1 MPDGLEE
8 KSFMDS
14 NGFSLTPLCETFGL
28 MIEAPAREPIETLA
42 GAEIVSLFKEH
53 GALLFRNFAVD
64 TKGFLDFTSRYCR
77 DFSTYQGGG
86 FRWGSLDREK
96 IDNNETLL
104 SVTGST
110 QSFGIP
116 LHGEM
121 YYMRHKPTL
130 LWFYCEHPP
139 LQAGETT
146 LCDGKELYRQMSEDE
161 RAYFSEHRLKYVRH
175 LTDDEWRVTFQTEDL
190 EGLREWCARNDS
202 TLAENA
208 DGSVTIEY
216 VCPAVCTERDGSESV
231 FINNLLVIHSAEQA
245 IRDGAAA
252 KAISLP
258 RNACPIVV
266 RLENDAE
273 IPSTLVQQIERTAND
288 LSLKVA
294 WRAGD
299 ILMID
304 NTRILHGRKK
314 CLDTAR
320 NIYVR
325 MGEPAFAF

>member
-1 MPDGLEE
+1 VLPQEE
-8 KSFMDS
+8 KRFMDDTR
-14 NGFSLTPLCETFGL
+14 FSLTPLKETFGL
-28 MIEAPAREPIETLA
+28 MIEARAPEERV
-42 GAEIVSLFKEH
+42 GALPQEEVIALFRRH
-53 GALLFRNFAVD
+53 GALLFRGFAVD
-64 TKGFLDFTSRYCR
+64 TEAFLEFTSRYSK

-121 YYMRHKPTL
+121 YYMRQKPKL

-139 LQAGETT
+139 AEAGETT
-146 LCDGKELYRQMSEDE
+146 LCDGRELYKKMQAPE
-161 RAYFSEHRLKYVRH
+161 REYFSQHKLKYIRH
-175 LTDDEWRVTFQTEDL
+175 LTRDEWPVAFQTNEL
-190 EGLREWCARNDS
+190 ENLRAWCDKNGS
-202 TLAENA
+202 TLTENA
-208 DGSVTIEY
+208 DGSMTIEY
-216 VCPAVCTERDGSESV
+216 VCSAITQGGQEDV

-245 IRDGAAA
+245 ILSGVAG
-252 KAISLP
+252 KALNLP

-273 IPSTLVQQIERTAND
+273 IPADLVAQIEHAADR
-288 LSLKVA
+288 LSAKVS
-294 WRAGD
+294 WQAGD

-314 CLDTAR
+314 SPDAKR

>member
-1 MPDGLEE
+1 
-8 KSFMDS
+8 MDVMDAAR
-14 NGFSLTPLCETFGL
+14 FSLAPLSETFGL
-28 MIEAPAREPIETLA
+28 IVEASVREESIEALS
-42 GAEIVSLFKEH
+42 GSEIVALFKQH

-64 TKGFLDFTSRYCR
+64 TEAFLEFTSRYCR

-96 IDNNETLL
+96 IGNNETLL

-121 YYMRHKPTL
+121 YYMRQKPTL

-139 LQAGETT
+139 AEAGETT
-146 LCDGKELYRQMSEDE
+146 LCDGRELYKKMTAKE
-161 RAYFSEHRLKYVRH
+161 REYFSEHKLKYIRH
-175 LTDDEWRVTFQTEDL
+175 LTREEWPVAFQTNALDDL
-190 EGLREWCARNDS
+190 RAWCVKNDS
-202 TLAENA
+202 TLTENP
-208 DGSVTIEY
+208 DGSMTIEY
-216 VCPAVCTERDGSESV
+216 VCSAVSRERVENQDV
-231 FINNLLVIHSAEQA
+231 FINNLFVIHSAEQA
-245 IRDGAAA
+245 ILSGAAA
-252 KAISLP
+252 KALSLP

-273 IPSTLVQQIERTAND
+273 IPQEIIAQLEQAANK
-288 LSLKVA
+288 LSAKVS
-294 WRAGD
+294 WQAGD
-299 ILMID
+299 VLMID

-314 CLDTAR
+314 SPDAAR